1 MGIFLSQP
9 NLEKYSLEG
18 SSSTLKI
25 DCAAV
30 SMQGWRN
37 NQEDSEILQ
46 IPLDEENSA
55 LFAVFDGH
63 GSDIVSN
70 FCARYYP
77 ELLTANSSYKNGNY
91 EQALVE
97 SFYKMDEVMQTKVGR
112 RVLFRNIIN
121 KEESKK

>member
-9 NLEKYSLEG
+9 NLEKFSIEG
-18 SSSTLKI
+18 SSSHLKI

-37 NQEDSEILQ
+37 NQEDSEILK
-46 IPLDEENSA
+46 IPLDDQDSS

-70 FCARYYP
+70 FCAH
-77 ELLTANSSYKNGNY
+77 
-91 EQALVE
+91 
-97 SFYKMDEVMQTKVGR
+97 
-112 RVLFRNIIN
+112 
-121 KEESKK
+121 